1 MKEPIP
7 IHLVVEDEL
16 SEAVL
21 REMLRQSGRSF
32 AVGAAYQGGG
42 FGYLRKNVKGFNHG
56 AKGTPYFLL
65 TDLDKNECAPML
77 IRGWLTVP
85 LHPNLIFRVAV
96 HEVEAWILADREAFA
111 CFLGI
116 SPRDIPS
123 EVDSIQDPKEKLISL
138 ARTSPKRELKNSL
151 VPRRGSTARVGRDYN
166 GRLSEF
172 VHNRWRLDES
182 KRVSPSLLRAANAI
196 GTFEPH
202 WGLNRPDPTRRQ
214 T

>member
-1 MKEPIP
+1 MSEYIP

-21 REMLRQSGRSF
+21 RAILRQSGRPFS
-32 AVGAAYQGGG
+32 VGAAYRRGG
-42 FGYLRKNVKGFNHG
+42 FGYLRANVKGFNHG

-65 TDLDKNECAPML
+65 TDLDKNECAPTL
-77 IRGWLTVP
+77 IREWLTVP

-116 SPRDIPS
+116 PTRNIPS
-123 EVDSIQDPKEKLISL
+123 EVDSIQDPKVELVSL
-138 ARTSPKRELKNSL
+138 ARTSPKRDLRNSL
-151 VPRRGSTARVGRDYN
+151 VPRAGSTARVGRDYN

-172 VHNRWRLDES
+172 VRSDWRLDES
-182 KRVSPSLLRAANAI
+182 KRLSPSLQRAANAV
-196 GTFEPH
+196 GTFEPQ
-202 WGLNRPDPTRRQ
+202 WGV
-214 T
+214 